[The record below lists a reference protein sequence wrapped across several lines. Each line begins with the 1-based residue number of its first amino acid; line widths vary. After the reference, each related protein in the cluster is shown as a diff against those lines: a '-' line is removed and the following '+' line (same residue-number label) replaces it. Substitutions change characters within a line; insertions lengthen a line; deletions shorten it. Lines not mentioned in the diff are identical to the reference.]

1 MHSFK
6 ISPYL
11 VDNEYFR
18 FICGEN
24 GRPLTSREAF
34 LYFYG
39 GRVLF
44 YKTGTANGTAYGKYE
59 YIGAPVNRSGIKVY
73 TAANITSP
81 NTGYR
86 WATHEMGHYF
96 EARVND
102 IRGWGH
108 VRNQLEEY
116 STLDENDP
124 AYIPRRGTDN
134 NERSYGFA
142 DVRYGWQQSPEA
154 TAAEEFADMFLGWN
168 YNRWAPST
176 DRDYLVGQA
185 RANFM
190 DSHMASW
197 IALVINR
204 ERRKTR

>member
-86 WATHEMGHYF
+86 WATHEMGHFF

-108 VRNQLEEY
+108 VRNTLEN
-116 STLDENDP
+116 TDN
-124 AYIPRRGTDN
+124 IPRRGTDN
-134 NERSYGFA
+134 NVNTYGFA
-142 DVRYGWQQSPEA
+142 GTRYGWQQSPEA

-168 YNRWAPST
+168 YNRWEMDPVNGDDLSV
-176 DRDYLVGQA
+176 LGQA
-185 RANFM
+185 RSDFM
-190 DSHMASW
+190 SRYMASW

-204 ERRKTR
+204 ERQKTR